1 MPRVDIDT
9 HGPIFVPGLP
19 EAVMKRG
26 VREVEEKVAEEG
38 ARMVRSNLNKVL
50 RNQTGYYRSRV
61 KAERGVIHDSRVIYG
76 PWLEGTGSRNSP
88 KTRFPGYATFR
99 RTTGEIQA
107 RSGQIGDR
115 AIAPY
120 VRKLN

>member
-50 RNQTGYYRSRV
+50 RNQTGHYRSRV
-61 KAERGVIHDSRVIYG
+61 KAERGVIHDSRMIYG

-120 VRKLN
+120 VRRLN